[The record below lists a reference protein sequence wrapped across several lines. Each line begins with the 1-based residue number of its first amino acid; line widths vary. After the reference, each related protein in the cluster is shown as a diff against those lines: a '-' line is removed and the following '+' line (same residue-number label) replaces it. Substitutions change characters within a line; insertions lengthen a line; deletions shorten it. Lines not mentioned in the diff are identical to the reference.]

1 MIERP
6 RREYEAMRDTE
17 DSLWWYRILNKLCLT
32 AIQKRFPDRAPGD
45 LEILD
50 AGCGTGGLMR
60 YLIARGFTKIR
71 GFDLSDVAVELAT
84 ESGLDVVK
92 LDLRE
97 GPTRYRDTRFD
108 VVISNEVLYYLGAD
122 ERGPTLAGYRSLLA
136 PGGQMIM
143 NLAAGMK
150 YQGTHDVAVGISDR
164 VEPRQFRSV
173 IESAGFQIQKEKR
186 WPLFLAPAIYLTRA
200 MQRRR
205 LAAGL
210 KPEEVES
217 DVKPMHPIPNGVFY
231 ALARLSTLWPWP
243 SAGSSVFYV
252 LDEPVTS

>member
-17 DSLWWYRILNKLCLT
+17 DNLWWYRVLNKLCVT
-32 AIQKRFPDRAPGD
+32 AIRKQFPDRAPGD
-45 LEILD
+45 LKILD

-60 YLIARGFTKIR
+60 HLISQGFTQCR

-97 GPTRYRDTRFD
+97 GPARFRDTKFD
-108 VVISNEVLYYLGAD
+108 VVVSNEVLYYLPSD
-122 ERGPTLAGYRSLLA
+122 ERGPTLRNYRGILDEQGL
-136 PGGQMIM
+136 MVM

-150 YQGTHDVAVGISDR
+150 YQGIHDVAVGISER
-164 VEPRQFRSV
+164 VEPREFRSV
-173 IESAGFQIQKEKR
+173 IDGAGFHIRKEKR
-186 WPLFLAPAIYLTRA
+186 WPLFLSPAIYLTRV

-210 KPEEVES
+210 DPDKIES
-217 DVKPMHPIPNGVFY
+217 DVKMPSSLVNGVCY
-231 ALARLSTLWPWP
+231 GLARLSTLWPWP

-252 LDEPVTS
+252 LDRGQS

>member
-17 DSLWWYRILNKLCLT
+17 DNLWWYRVLNKLCVT
-32 AIQKRFPDRAPGD
+32 AIRKRFPERAPGD
-45 LEILD
+45 LKILD

-60 YLIARGFTKIR
+60 YLIAQGFTQCR

-84 ESGLDVVK
+84 GSGLDVIK

-97 GPTRYRDTRFD
+97 GPAKFRETRFD
-108 VVISNEVLYYLGAD
+108 VVVSNEVLYYLPA
-122 ERGPTLAGYRSLLA
+122 EQRGPTLRAYRDILA
-136 PGGQMIM
+136 PGGTMIM
-143 NLAAGMK
+143 NLAAGTK
-150 YQGTHDVAVGISDR
+150 YRGIHDVAVGISER
-164 VEPRQFRSV
+164 VEPARFRSV
-173 IESAGFQIQKEKR
+173 IEGSGFEIRRQKR

-200 MQRRR
+200 RQRRR
-205 LAAGL
+205 LARGL
-210 KPEEVES
+210 NPDAVES

-252 LDEPVTS
+252 LEPR